1 MLRGVIDMIRQIMPA
16 DGEIKLLNR
25 FQYRALKPTWPVAF
39 SLLFLTFAFLAPDQ
53 GRAIIKYTINR
64 AGFDVDTASLIVVFI
79 VHGVVMMYTA
89 FMLSAV
95 TRRSQMDAQSDYFAA
110 AKRDPVD
117 PSISLRLR
125 YAYWCGVFLPLL
137 FMLMGFW
144 FQYGLFDPQFWGVV
158 AIGIGFGT
166 LCSWI
171 ARTCHE
177 GVARRRAVFNQMRA
191 KPGWKQKLQYTG
203 FSLLHFCFAPEHR
216 IAQSAILGL
225 MFSLIIL
232 TLGAAFFE
240 WAQYPGG
247 AWMFFTCFIFLHLV
261 FRYCKDRVV
270 RLHQGHTARYI
281 IIDPNVE
288 LWFQRVRVAGII
300 AIPIGFWFPF
310 IVAFLG
316 PLGVGMFGTL
326 WATLFFSGLV
336 ESSARHASADHANI
350 PADTRQR
357 SWIARLWDEF
367 QSMRRAYS
375 LKSWFFLL
383 LVGLLFIELLVSSLE
398 VLAFEPRF
406 TADML
411 IFLVLFG
418 VFFFRRRIWSSR
430 LEFRASV
437 NQLPSASV
445 LAPILLLGLGEAHH
459 IHRLAVSETDSGFQ
473 AQEIDAHA
481 LQWLEA
487 REKAGFADEGP
498 IPAIIVLAE
507 GGGIRAGAHAGYYLS
522 RLDTAMLEY
531 CQSANRSEP
540 LCTYDADTRLLDH
553 VYSINGVSGGAV
565 GSAVYLAAVKE
576 ELAND
581 LTAGQRHHVIDETLK
596 SDYLSPLFAGLFGS
610 DVLTT
615 ILPAQV
621 SDRVAGLFDRQDTD
635 AVGEAY
641 ERGIYDR
648 ADFFENRLAIIF
660 DRALNG
666 AFPSEAQLAP
676 NSDAV
681 AKPICSAAQ
690 SRRGKRTM
698 DQTLESIARCAVR
711 APERDNEDEAGTED
725 PGPMVFFSTFY
736 ETGGFQMA
744 TSNVDVSAEHSGGS
758 SENCGSV
765 PIVQQMIDRTEPEA
779 GEVAGACPKR
789 TKTLPLSTAAHLSA
803 RFPVSNP
810 TGVIETRFENGRWKR
825 HYFVDGG
832 YMDNS
837 GALTA
842 IQSVEALR
850 GQARKAEVEV
860 NVIVLHLYALTIPSE
875 DADQTSRG
883 QRATKQNEFASI
895 PSAVLKA
902 RGAASR
908 APIRLLCNSLL
919 NFSDEYRGPD
929 TCDEIFNRRIVTR
942 NQVPLFTTETYEAL
956 KQAGAP
962 RCPVDAARNH
972 AIVLNELEDRP
983 KDPAPSEPS
992 TDAEGAAD
1000 VTTVETEPEQLTES
1014 QVSPDPGVDAGQQT
1028 DTATGGSDQAKP
1040 PKEIPNPIVAA
1051 AWIPVPLEVAGSD
1064 RQTNA
1069 ITALLG
1075 WSLLEETTIDMN
1087 AVMQGTAAITLNEIA
1102 GAVGHPVENS
1112 SVCQQNSPVITD

>member
-1 MLRGVIDMIRQIMPA
+1 MLRQIMPA

-39 SLLFLTFAFLAPDQ
+39 SLLFLSLAFLIPDQ

-64 AGFDVDTASLIVVFI
+64 AGFDIDTVILIALFVG
-79 VHGVVMMYTA
+79 HGVVMMYTA

-95 TRRSQMDAQSDYFAA
+95 TRRSQMDAETDYFAT

-144 FQYGLFDPQFWGVV
+144 FQYGLYDIRFWAIV
-158 AIGIGFGT
+158 AAGIGFGI
-166 LCSWI
+166 LCSVI
-171 ARTCHE
+171 ARMCHE
-177 GVARRRAVFNQMRA
+177 GVARRRAVFNQMRTR
-191 KPGWKQKLQYTG
+191 PGWKQKLQYTG

-216 IAQSAILGL
+216 TAQSAIVGL
-225 MFSLIIL
+225 MFSLTIL
-232 TLGAAFFE
+232 TIGASYFE

-261 FRYCKDRVV
+261 FRCYKDRVV

-281 IIDPNVE
+281 IIDPFVE
-288 LWFQRVRVAGII
+288 LVFQCVRVIGII
-300 AIPIGFWFPF
+300 LIPLVFWFPPV
-310 IVAFLG
+310 VAFLG
-316 PLGVGMFGTL
+316 PLGVGLFGTL

-336 ESSARHASADHANI
+336 ESSARHARAYHANI
-350 PADTRQR
+350 PPDTTQR
-357 SWIARLWDEF
+357 SWPGRMWDEF

-398 VLAFEPRF
+398 VLVFEPRF

-411 IFLVLFG
+411 VFLLLFG
-418 VFFFRRRIWSSR
+418 VFVFRRRIWSSR
-430 LEFRASV
+430 LEFRAAV

-459 IHRLAVSETDSGFQ
+459 IHRLAVTGPDTPFQ

-481 LQWLEA
+481 AQWLAA
-487 REKAGFADEGP
+487 RRNADADDTMP
-498 IPAIIVLAE
+498 IPAIVVLAE

-522 RLDTAMLEY
+522 QLDTALLEF
-531 CQSANRSEP
+531 CQTSTRPEP
-540 LCTYDADTRLLDH
+540 LCTQNANTRLLDH

-581 LTAGQRHHVIDETLK
+581 LTVGQRHHIIDETLK
-596 SDYLSPLFAGLFGS
+596 SDFLSPLFAGLFGS

-615 ILPAQV
+615 ILPAQI
-621 SDRVAGLFDRQDTD
+621 SDRVFGLFHRKDTD
-635 AVGEAY
+635 AIGEAY

-648 ADFFENRLAIIF
+648 ADFFENRLAMVF

-666 AFPSEAQLAP
+666 AYPAEAMEGP
-676 NSDAV
+676 KSDIT
-681 AKPICSAAQ
+681 AKPDCPAAQ

-698 DQTLESIARCAVR
+698 DQTLESIASCAVR
-711 APERDNEDEAGTED
+711 APSAEDAVPRQND

-736 ETGGFQMA
+736 ETGGYQMA
-744 TSNVDVSAEHSGGS
+744 TSNVDVYIDQSNDDAPS
-758 SENCGSV
+758 CGSV
-765 PIVQQMIDRTEPEA
+765 PIVQQMIDRVEPEA
-779 GEVAGACPKR
+779 GQVVGTCPKR
-789 TKTLPLSTAAHLSA
+789 TQTLPISTAAHLSA

-810 TGVIETRFENGRWKR
+810 TGVIETRYENGRWKR

-850 GQARKAEVEV
+850 RQAREAKVQV

-875 DADQTSRG
+875 DADQNPRG

-919 NFSDEYRGPD
+919 DFSDGDLGPEA
-929 TCDEIFNRRIVTR
+929 CDKIFDHRIVTR
-942 NQVPLFTTETYEAL
+942 DEAPLFSTETYEAL
-956 KQAGAP
+956 KQGAAP
-962 RCPVDAARNH
+962 RCPVDVSRNQ
-972 AIVLNELEDRP
+972 AIVLNTFKNRDLQ
-983 KDPAPSEPS
+983 PAGSDEGVGDVEPTVTGS
-992 TDAEGAAD
+992 DAE
-1000 VTTVETEPEQLTES
+1000 TEES
-1014 QVSPDPGVDAGQQT
+1014 
-1028 DTATGGSDQAKP
+1028 AK
-1040 PKEIPNPIVAA
+1040 KKGLNPIGAA

-1087 AVMQGTAAITLNEIA
+1087 AVMEGTAAITLNEIA
-1102 GAVGHPVENS
+1102 AAVSHLDDSAQGSSLNS
-1112 SVCQQNSPVITD
+1112 RSVCNHN

>member
-1 MLRGVIDMIRQIMPA
+1 MLRGVIELLRQIMPA
-16 DGEIKLLNR
+16 DGEVKLLNR

-39 SLLFLTFAFLAPDQ
+39 SLLFLSVAFLVPDQ

-64 AGFDVDTASLIVVFI
+64 AGFDVATAVLIVFFVA
-79 VHGVVMMYTA
+79 HGVVMMYTA

-95 TRRSQMDAQSDYFAA
+95 TRRSQMDAETDFFAT

-117 PSISLRLR
+117 PSITLRMR

-144 FQYGLFDPQFWGVV
+144 FQYGLYDVGFWTI
-158 AIGIGFGT
+158 AALGIGFGV
-166 LCSWI
+166 LCSLI
-171 ARTCHE
+171 ARLCHE
-177 GVARRRAVFNQMRA
+177 GVARRRAVFNQWRTR
-191 KPGWKQKLQYTG
+191 PGWKQKLQYTV
-203 FSLLHFCFAPEHR
+203 FSLLHFCFAPTHR
-216 IAQSAILGL
+216 NAQSAILGL

-232 TLGAAFFE
+232 TVGASYFE

-247 AWMFFTCFIFLHLV
+247 AWMFFTCFIFLHLI
-261 FRYCKDRVV
+261 FRFFKDRVV

-281 IIDPNVE
+281 IIDPSIEFV
-288 LWFQRVRVAGII
+288 FQCVRVIGIVL
-300 AIPIGFWFPF
+300 IPLFFWYPPL
-310 IVAFLG
+310 VAFLG
-316 PLGVGMFGTL
+316 PLGVGLFGTL

-336 ESSARHASADHANI
+336 ESSARHAREYNANI

-357 SWIARLWDEF
+357 SWLPRLWDEF

-398 VLAFEPRF
+398 VLVFEPRF

-418 VFFFRRRIWSSR
+418 VFVFRRRIWSSR
-430 LEFRASV
+430 LEFRRAV

-459 IHRLAVSETDSGFQ
+459 IHRIGVATPQ
-473 AQEIDAHA
+473 ANIPALEINAHA
-481 LQWLEA
+481 EQWLAA
-487 REKAGFADEGP
+487 RRQDYVDPENQKP
-498 IPAIIVLAE
+498 ITAIVVLAE

-522 RLDTAMLEY
+522 RLDTALLEF
-531 CQSANRSEP
+531 CRSATQPEP
-540 LCTYDADTRLLDH
+540 LCTHGANTRLLDH

-576 ELAND
+576 ELANG
-581 LTAGQRHHVIDETLK
+581 LTAGQRHHIIDQTLK
-596 SDYLSPLFAGLFGS
+596 SDFLSPLFAGLFGS

-615 ILPAQV
+615 ILPAQI
-621 SDRVAGLFDRQDTD
+621 SDRVFGLFDRQDTD

-648 ADFFENRLAIIF
+648 ADFFENRLAVVF

-666 AFPSEAQLAP
+666 TYPSEALQGP
-676 NSDAV
+676 ISNVDA
-681 AKPICSAAQ
+681 KSTCAASVSQ
-690 SRRGKRTM
+690 RGRRTM
-698 DQTLESIARCAVR
+698 DQTLESVAHCAVR
-711 APERDNEDEAGTED
+711 AGNSDAGERTRAED

-736 ETGGFQMA
+736 ETGGYQMA
-744 TSNVDVSAEHSGGS
+744 TSNVDVLPLKTSDVATS
-758 SENCGSV
+758 CGSV
-765 PIVQQMIDRTEPEA
+765 PIVQQMIDRIEPEA
-779 GEVAGACPKR
+779 GQVEGVCPER
-789 TKTLPLSTAAHLSA
+789 SKTLPLSTAAHLSA

-810 TGVIETRFENGRWKR
+810 TGVIETRYQNGRWKR

-850 GQARKAEVEV
+850 SQARDARVPV
-860 NVIVLHLYALTIPSE
+860 NIVVLHLYALTIPSE
-875 DADQTSRG
+875 DAEQNPRG

-919 NFSDEYRGPD
+919 NFSDKKLGPN
-929 TCDEIFNRRIVTR
+929 TCDVIFDRRIVTR
-942 NQVPLFTTETYEAL
+942 NQAPMFTTAAYKAREA
-956 KQAGAP
+956 GGVP
-962 RCPVDAARNH
+962 RCPVDPARNH
-972 AIVLNELEDRP
+972 AIILNELESFSDGS
-983 KDPAPSEPS
+983 DATPAGPDGNADSDGGE
-992 TDAEGAAD
+992 TDESPRED
-1000 VTTVETEPEQLTES
+1000 VTR
-1014 QVSPDPGVDAGQQT
+1014 DDAQT
-1028 DTATGGSDQAKP
+1028 GSRS
-1040 PKEIPNPIVAA
+1040 EHPNPIVAA
-1051 AWIPVPLEVAGSD
+1051 SWIPVPLEVAGSD

-1087 AVMQGTAAITLNEIA
+1087 AVMEGTAAVTLSEIA
-1102 GAVGHPVENS
+1102 GAISVE
-1112 SVCQQNSPVITD
+1112 VEPQPDYARRDRDICIQN

>member
-1 MLRGVIDMIRQIMPA
+1 MLRGVIDMLRQIMPA

-39 SLLFLTFAFLAPDQ
+39 SLLFLSLAFLIPDQ

-64 AGFDVDTASLIVVFI
+64 ADFDIATVILIALFVI
-79 VHGVVMMYTA
+79 HGIVMMYTA

-95 TRRSQMDAQSDYFAA
+95 TRRSQMDAQTDYFAT

-117 PSISLRLR
+117 PSISLRVR

-144 FQYGLFDPQFWGVV
+144 FQYGLYDIRFWTIFAAGV
-158 AIGIGFGT
+158 GFGV
-166 LCSWI
+166 LCFFI
-171 ARTCHE
+171 ARACHE
-177 GVARRRAVFNQMRA
+177 GVARRRAVFNQLRT

-203 FSLLHFCFAPEHR
+203 FSLLHFCFAPVHR
-216 IAQSAILGL
+216 NAQSAIVGL
-225 MFSLIIL
+225 MFSLVIL
-232 TLGAAFFE
+232 TIGARFLD

-261 FRYCKDRVV
+261 FRYFKDRVV

-281 IIDPNVE
+281 IIDPLVE
-288 LWFQRVRVAGII
+288 FGFRCVRVIGIVL
-300 AIPIGFWFPF
+300 IPLVFWFPP

-316 PLGVGMFGTL
+316 PLGVGLFGTL

-336 ESSARHASADHANI
+336 ESSARHARAYHGNI
-350 PADTRQR
+350 PTDTRKR
-357 SWIARLWDEF
+357 SWAARLWDEF

-411 IFLVLFG
+411 IFLLLFG
-418 VFFFRRRIWSSR
+418 VFVFRKRIWSSR
-430 LEFRASV
+430 LEFRAAV

-459 IHRLAVSETDSGFQ
+459 IHRLAATDPQVGVP
-473 AQEIDAHA
+473 ALEIDAHA
-481 LQWLEA
+481 AQWLAA
-487 REKAGFADEGP
+487 RQLEDAENSAP
-498 IPAIIVLAE
+498 VTAIIVLAE

-522 RLDTAMLEY
+522 RLDSELLEF
-531 CQSANRSEP
+531 CRSATQPEA
-540 LCTYDADTRLLDH
+540 LCTHGANTRLLDH

-576 ELAND
+576 ELAHG
-581 LTAGQRHHVIDETLK
+581 LTAGQRHHIIDQTLK
-596 SDYLSPLFAGLFGS
+596 SDFLSPLFAGLFGS

-615 ILPAQV
+615 IFPAQL
-621 SDRVAGLFDRQDTD
+621 SDRFYGLFDRENTD
-635 AVGEAY
+635 PVGEAY

-648 ADFFENRLAIIF
+648 ADFFENRLAIVF

-666 AFPSEAQLAP
+666 TRSKE
-676 NSDAV
+676 NSDAPISSVPAKSTCPV
-681 AKPICSAAQ
+681 AISE
-690 SRRGKRTM
+690 RGRRTM
-698 DQTLESIARCAVR
+698 DQTLESIAHCAVR
-711 APERDNEDEAGTED
+711 APTADESGLIPPED

-736 ETGGFQMA
+736 ETGGYQMA
-744 TSNVDVSAEHSGGS
+744 TSNVDVRPRPSGTGAS
-758 SENCGSV
+758 GCGSV
-765 PIVQQMIDRTEPEA
+765 PIVQQMIDRMEPEA
-779 GEVAGACPKR
+779 GQVVGACPQR

-810 TGVIETRFENGRWKR
+810 TGVIETRYQNGRWKR

-850 GQARKAEVEV
+850 RQAREADVPV
-860 NVIVLHLYALTIPSE
+860 NIIVLNLFALSIPSE
-875 DADQTSRG
+875 DSAQNPRG

-919 NFSDEYRGPD
+919 NFADGKRGPD
-929 TCDEIFNRRIVTR
+929 TCDDIFDRRIVTR
-942 NQVPLFTTETYEAL
+942 KEAPMFTTEAYEAL
-956 KQAGAP
+956 KKRGGP
-962 RCPVDAARNH
+962 RCPVDVARNE
-972 AIVLNELEDRP
+972 AIILNTLETRP
-983 KDPAPSEPS
+983 GRLA
-992 TDAEGAAD
+992 
-1000 VTTVETEPEQLTES
+1000 TVEDVANRVVLDSAAIDES
-1014 QVSPDPGVDAGQQT
+1014 PRDPFVRDDVPDGAQ
-1028 DTATGGSDQAKP
+1028 S
-1040 PKEIPNPIVAA
+1040 ERPNPIVAA
-1051 AWIPVPLEVAGSD
+1051 SWIPVPLEVAASD

-1075 WSLLEETTIDMN
+1075 WSLLEETTRDMN
-1087 AVMQGTAAITLNEIA
+1087 AVMEGTAAVTLHQIA
-1102 GAVGHPVENS
+1102 RAIATQDETGPAYTHRART
-1112 SVCQQNSPVITD
+1112 VCSHE

>member
-1 MLRGVIDMIRQIMPA
+1 MLRQIMPA

-39 SLLFLTFAFLAPDQ
+39 SLLFLSLAFLIPDQ

-64 AGFDVDTASLIVVFI
+64 AGFDIDTVILIGVF
-79 VHGVVMMYTA
+79 VGHGIVMMYTA

-95 TRRSQMDAQSDYFAA
+95 TRRSQMDAQTDYFAT
-110 AKRDPVD
+110 AKRDPID

-144 FQYGLFDPQFWGVV
+144 FQYGLYDFRFWTIV
-158 AIGIGFGT
+158 AAGIGFGF
-166 LCSWI
+166 LCYFI
-171 ARTCHE
+171 ARECHE
-177 GVARRRAVFNQMRA
+177 GVARRRAVFNQLRT

-203 FSLLHFCFAPEHR
+203 FSFLHFCFAPEHR
-216 IAQSAILGL
+216 TAQSAIVGL

-232 TLGAAFFE
+232 TVGASYFE

-247 AWMFFTCFIFLHLV
+247 AWMFFACFIFLHLV
-261 FRYCKDRVV
+261 FRYFKDRIV

-281 IIDPNVE
+281 IIDPLAE
-288 LWFQRVRVAGII
+288 LIFRCARVVGII
-300 AIPIGFWFPF
+300 LIPLVFWFPP

-316 PLGVGMFGTL
+316 PLGVGLFGTL

-336 ESSARHASADHANI
+336 ESSARHARAYHGNI
-350 PADTRQR
+350 PPDTSKR
-357 SWIARLWDEF
+357 SWMHRLWDEF

-383 LVGLLFIELLVSSLE
+383 LIGLLFIELLVSSLE
-398 VLAFEPRF
+398 VLVFEPRF

-411 IFLVLFG
+411 IFLLLFG
-418 VFFFRRRIWSSR
+418 VFVLRKRIWSNR
-430 LEFRASV
+430 LEFRAAV

-459 IHRLAVSETDSGFQ
+459 IHRLAVTESDTEFQ
-473 AQEIDAHA
+473 AHDIDAHA
-481 LQWLEA
+481 AQWLAA
-487 REKAGFADEGP
+487 RKSAASAEYLP

-522 RLDTAMLEY
+522 RLDSALLEH
-531 CQSANRSEP
+531 CQNATLPDRLCRQNAN
-540 LCTYDADTRLLDH
+540 TRLLDH

-565 GSAVYLAAVKE
+565 GSAVYLGAVKE
-576 ELAND
+576 ELTNN
-581 LTAGQRHHVIDETLK
+581 LTAGQRHHIIDETLK
-596 SDYLSPLFAGLFGS
+596 SDFLSPLFAGLFGS

-615 ILPAQV
+615 ILPAQI
-621 SDRVAGLFDRQDTD
+621 SDRVVGLFDRTDTD

-648 ADFFENRLAIIF
+648 ADFFENRLAIVF

-666 AFPSEAQLAP
+666 PYPPEAMAGP
-676 NSDAV
+676 KSDIA
-681 AKPICSAAQ
+681 AKTTCRATE
-690 SRRGKRTM
+690 SRRGRRTM
-698 DQTLESIARCAVR
+698 DQTLESVSSCAVR
-711 APERDNEDEAGTED
+711 GSINRGESIGGHQD

-736 ETGGFQMA
+736 ETGGYQMA
-744 TSNVDVSAEHSGGS
+744 TSNVDVFAGQSGGVAAS
-758 SENCGSV
+758 CGSV
-765 PIVQQMIDRTEPEA
+765 PIVQQMIDRVEPEA
-779 GEVAGACPKR
+779 GQTAGACPKR
-789 TKTLPLSTAAHLSA
+789 SQTLPISTAAHLSA

-810 TGVIETRFENGRWKR
+810 TGVIETRYENGRWKR

-850 GQARKAEVEV
+850 RQARDAEVQV
-860 NVIVLHLYALTIPSE
+860 NVIVLHLYALTIPSQ
-875 DADQTSRG
+875 DADQNPRG

-919 NFSDEYRGPD
+919 DFSDGKLGPEA
-929 TCDEIFNRRIVTR
+929 CDEIFDRRIVTR
-942 NQVPLFTTETYEAL
+942 DEAPLFSTETYEAL
-956 KQAGAP
+956 KEGNAP
-962 RCPVDAARNH
+962 RCPVDPSRNK
-972 AIVLNELEDRP
+972 AIVLNIADKHGDDRADLET
-983 KDPAPSEPS
+983 SEGDVQPTS
-992 TDAEGAAD
+992 DLDTSANEAAD
-1000 VTTVETEPEQLTES
+1000 
-1014 QVSPDPGVDAGQQT
+1014 
-1028 DTATGGSDQAKP
+1028 K
-1040 PKEIPNPIVAA
+1040 KERNPIGAA

-1087 AVMQGTAAITLNEIA
+1087 AVMEGTAAITLGEI
-1102 GAVGHPVENS
+1102 VGLVSDPDDNAPGES
-1112 SVCQQNSPVITD
+1112 RDGRTVCERE